1 MKIHPDYV
9 RWNGITE
16 GVLGGIMKKIRV
28 SYKKAYANSLKSTLG
43 NFYE

>member
-1 MKIHPDYV
+1 MKKHPGYV

-16 GVLGGIMKKIRV
+16 GILGGDMKKIRV
-28 SYKKAYANSLKSTLG
+28 SYKKAFDDGLKSTLG